1 MTNKSRHIFKHLKNM
16 KTFYVEIKRTFRHF
30 KRAFGCQ
37 NYLRLESAPLII
49 ARAKVIMALFN

>member
-1 MTNKSRHIFKHLKNM
+1 M